1 MYINKQ
7 RLLFNHQS
15 SKNPMTRIK
24 IYSLLAFISLSGVA
38 SAQKAATTDMMKYS
52 LTPKDKL
59 EIGLNLGVLTYQGD
73 LPGSI
78 TPSVGAHIRKAFDH
92 IFSLS
97 GDLQLG
103 SMKGKVKSGDA
114 PRSTPTT
121 SGEKFFTEFK
131 TPWASGTLNMHIS
144 LNTNRYAGEFRKFNP
159 YVLIGA
165 GVAYNKS
172 SVLEGGTYYEVKPAG
187 NASAFSPVFNGGVGI
202 GYRVNPKINIG
213 ADVRGFFLFG
223 NRSDLVDGFDNNK
236 NNDVVILPTL
246 RLNYNLGKADE
257 AEPLYWVNPMGT
269 VVNDL
274 AELKARPK
282 FDPTDTDADGVI
294 DMFDQEK
301 NTPANTAVD
310 TRGIAL
316 DSDSDGIVN
325 SKDKEPYSP
334 IGYKINA
341 EGVAQVPKPA
351 YITEGEANTIVD
363 AKLAL
368 LKNAMATPS
377 KGIADW
383 FLPMIHFDFDRYSI
397 KSGEYEKLEQV
408 ATVMQKN
415 PSLRVAVTGHTDAV
429 DSDAYNQRLSYNRAE
444 AAINYLV
451 TKYNVGRERFV
462 LRYDGEGDKLVSSS
476 SKNYIN
482 RRVEFE
488 VASSESEMPAPAN
501 TAKKAKF
508 KGGKQSGY

>member
-1 MYINKQ
+1 MYIHKQ
-7 RLLFNHQS
+7 SLLFNHQS

-38 SAQKAATTDMMKYS
+38 SAQKAATTEMAKYS

-59 EIGLNLGVLTYQGD
+59 EIGLNLGAFTYQGD
-73 LPGSI
+73 LPYSFAPGI
-78 TPSVGAHIRKAFDH
+78 GAHVRKAIDH
-92 IFSLS
+92 IFSVS
-97 GDLQLG
+97 ADVHAGVI
-103 SMKGKVKSGDA
+103 KGVGEVARTVNTVD
-114 PRSTPTT
+114 
-121 SGEKFFTEFK
+121 GEKSYTDFK
-131 TPWASGTLNMHIS
+131 SPWASATINMHIS
-144 LNTNRYAGEFRKFNP
+144 LNTNRYSGEFRKFNP
-159 YVLIGA
+159 YALAGA
-165 GVAYNKS
+165 GIVYNKA
-172 SVLEGGTYYEVKPAG
+172 SVLAGGTYHVVTVAG
-187 NASAFSPVFNGGVGI
+187 RLAGAVAPVFNGGFGI
-202 GYRVNPKINIG
+202 GYRVNPKINI
-213 ADVRGFFLFG
+213 AAEARGFFIFG
-223 NRSDLVDGFDNNK
+223 KRSDLVDGYEYK
-236 NNDVVILPTL
+236 NNDVVVFSGI
-246 RLNYNLGKADE
+246 RLNYNLGKTDE
-257 AEPLYWVNPMGT
+257 SEPLYWINPMGT
-269 VVNDL
+269 VVNDI
-274 AELKARPK
+274 ADLKARPK

-316 DSDSDGIVN
+316 DSDGDGIVN

-351 YITEGEANTIVD
+351 YITESEANTIVD

-368 LKNAMATPS
+368 LKNAMATPT

-397 KSGEYEKLEQV
+397 KSTELEKLEQV
-408 ATVMQKN
+408 ATVLKKN
-415 PSLRVAVTGHTDAV
+415 PSIRVAVTGHTDAV
-429 DSDAYNQRLSYNRAE
+429 DSEAYNQRLSYNRAD

-451 TKYNVGRERFV
+451 TKYNIGRDRFV
-462 LRYDGEGDKLVSSS
+462 LRYDGEGDKLVTTSA
-476 SKNYIN
+476 KNYIN

-488 VASSESEMPAPAN
+488 VASSESEMPAPAV